1 LKEGACF
8 VPLWAGLAIQLI
20 TTKSDRLAKLAGSQ
34 RTLDVKRD
42 ILWRVYLS
50 FIGIVLLSVLVLG
63 RAFYIQKFQGNH
75 WRSMSDSLHQKF
87 IALDAERGTIYSE
100 DGQMLSTSIPTFDI
114 YIDFNADGLR
124 EKTGKRFTE
133 NIDSFS
139 AIMAGY
145 LKAKTSNQSKKDLQA
160 AFTNNER
167 YYPLKKKLLFEDYKV
182 FRAFPLVKLGRNKSG
197 VIVEVNSKRETPFG
211 LLANRTIGLSREF
224 KDVNKKAKKQNVG
237 LERSYDTVLSGHDG
251 LKLVRYIAGG
261 TAVPVEGSQ
270 TDPENGKDIFTTID
284 VNIQDIT
291 ETALMRMMLQCEGPY
306 GTAIVMETAT
316 GKIKAM
322 ANLGRR
328 PDGTYWEDDNYALRV
343 TEPGSTIKLAT
354 LLSVLEKGSS
364 KIDDMVQVGGAG
376 RLEVAPGKIV
386 VDAERHKASALTVKD
401 CFVHSSNVG
410 MSKLAYKAFGN
421 NPAEIKEYYH
431 KFHFDERSPIDLMN
445 VPKPTMAPLS
455 TAKGEAGLGNM
466 LWMSFGYAIQV
477 SPLHTLT
484 LYNAVANNGKMMSP
498 YLVSNIQHNGI
509 VTRQFAPKVMDENI
523 CRPSVIQD
531 AQASMRA
538 VVTEGTARKAL
549 AGMPFAVSG
558 KTGTAHVS
566 DGAIKYAHGV
576 YQATFVGYFP
586 SENPQFTCIV
596 VVRTKPHA
604 ASHFGGTLAAPV
616 FREIATKLYSMY
628 VDKKDPSLYAT
639 AKDSS
644 AFFYAGNAHD
654 IKNVFRSMN
663 MSYSDSVAQNDW
675 ATVYA
680 NGYPKGYGG
689 QPVIKTTTVR
699 KQVMPNVRGM
709 GLKDAVY
716 LLENMGLKVAVR
728 GRGKITMQSVAPGT
742 ALAKGITVILE
753 LS

>member
-1 LKEGACF
+1 LLRQASR
-8 VPLWAGLAIQLI
+8 IQLI
-20 TTKSDRLAKLAGSQ
+20 TTKSNQRAKPGGLQ

-50 FIGIVLLSVLVLG
+50 FIGIVLISVLVLG

-87 IALDAERGTIYSE
+87 IALDAERGTIYSD

-124 EKTGKRFTE
+124 EKKGKRFTE
-133 NIDSFS
+133 NIDSFAVS
-139 AIMAGY
+139 LANHF
-145 LKAKTSNQSKKDLQA
+145 KDKTSEQYKKELQL
-160 AFTNNER
+160 AFKKNER
-167 YYPLKKKLLFEDYKV
+167 YYPLKKKLSFEVYKV
-182 FRAFPLVKLGRNKSG
+182 FRDFPLVRLGRNKSG

-224 KDVNKKAKKQNVG
+224 KDANNKAKKQNVG

-270 TDPENGKDIFTTID
+270 TDPVNGKDVFTNID

-306 GTAIVMETAT
+306 GTAIVMETNT

-364 KIDDMVQVGGAG
+364 SINDMVQVGGAG
-376 RLEVAPGKIV
+376 RLEVAPGKVV
-386 VDAERHKASALTVKD
+386 VDAERHSASSLSVKD
-401 CFVHSSNVG
+401 CFAHSSNVG
-410 MSKLAYKAFGN
+410 MSQLAYKAFGS
-421 NPAEIKEYYH
+421 NPSEIKQYYH
-431 KFHFDERSPIDLMN
+431 KFHLDERSPVDLMN

-477 SPLHTLT
+477 SPLHILT
-484 LYNAVANNGKMMSP
+484 LYNAVANNGKMMKP
-498 YLVSNIQHNGI
+498 YLVNSIQSNG
-509 VTRQFAPKVMDENI
+509 VLTKQFQPTVMDESI
-523 CRPSVIQD
+523 CKPGVIKN
-531 AQASMRA
+531 AQESMRA

-549 AGMPFAVSG
+549 AGMPFAVAG

-586 SENPQFTCIV
+586 ADKPQFTCIV
-596 VVRTKPHA
+596 VIRTKPHA
-604 ASHFGGTLAAPV
+604 ASHYGGTVAAPV
-616 FREIATKLYSMY
+616 FKEIATKLYAMYVEKKNPSMY
-628 VDKKDPSLYAT
+628 AAVKDNSN
-639 AKDSS
+639 
-644 AFFYAGNAHD
+644 FFYAGYAND
-654 IKNVFRSMN
+654 IKNVFKAMN
-663 MSYSDSVAQNDW
+663 MPYRDSVATNGW
-675 ATVYA
+675 ASVYA
-680 NGYPKGYGG
+680 NNF
-689 QPVIKTTTVR
+689 QPVMKTTTVR
-699 KQVMPNVRGM
+699 RQVMPNVRGM
-709 GLKDAVY
+709 GLKDAIY
-716 LLENMGLKVAVR
+716 LLENMGLKVAAK